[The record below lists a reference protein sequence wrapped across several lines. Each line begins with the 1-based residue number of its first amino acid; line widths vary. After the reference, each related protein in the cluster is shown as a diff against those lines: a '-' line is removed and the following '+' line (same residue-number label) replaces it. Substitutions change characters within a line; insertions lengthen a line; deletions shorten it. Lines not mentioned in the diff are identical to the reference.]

1 MGWIVLWGSQCNKGL
16 YVQKL
21 IASLDYLASSRTG
34 FLGVASAVY
43 CQLFYTQVLG
53 GVAGLQT
60 RHRCEYGEKR
70 GEPEMKVFYSRGLSA

>member
-1 MGWIVLWGSQCNKGL
+1 MGLVDWIVLWGSQCNKGL

-43 CQLFYTQVLG
+43 CQLFYTRVLG
-53 GVAGLQT
+53 GVAGLRI
-60 RHRCEYGEKR
+60 RHRCKYGEGR
-70 GEPEMKVFYSRGLSA
+70 GGKQR